1 MVGKPWPAILILS
14 DGRGDTA
21 ARVVRAALI
30 QFEGQRHRIERHAN
44 IRTAAQVRE
53 VIDLAADMHA
63 VVFYTLVGDKTRK
76 AILEASARQLVPI
89 VDVLGPAFTALHDLF
104 KRRRRATPGLLYAL
118 ERERLDRYEAI
129 DFTLQHDD
137 GRRLQQLDQA
147 DVVLVGVS
155 RVAKSSTC
163 FFLAYE
169 GIKAANIPLIAD
181 QTPPRELLDLDPA
194 SVIGLRVNV
203 MRLVT
208 VREVRGG
215 NIGLNESHPYL
226 NREALKHEVLDA
238 NRQMRRYGWQSFDA
252 SYMAIEEIAR
262 RVISLRGLKS
272 PNPD

>member
-1 MVGKPWPAILILS
+1 MVGKPWPTIFIMS
-14 DGRGDTA
+14 DGRGDTGA
-21 ARVVRAALI
+21 QVVRAALI
-30 QFEGQRHRIERHAN
+30 QFEEPRHRIERHAN
-44 IRTAAQVRE
+44 IRTAAGVRK
-53 VIDLAADMHA
+53 VIARAADIHA

-89 VDVLGPAFTALHDLF
+89 VDVLGPAFSALHDLF
-104 KRRRRATPGLLYAL
+104 KRRRKATPGLLYAL

-169 GIKAANIPLIAD
+169 GIKAANVPLLPD
-181 QTPPRELLDLDPA
+181 QTPPPELLALDPA
-194 SVIGLRVNV
+194 KVIGLRVNV
-203 MRLVT
+203 MRLMT
-208 VREVRGG
+208 VREVRGS
-215 NIGLNESHPYL
+215 NIGLTDSHPYL

-238 NRQMRRYGWQSFDA
+238 NRQMRRHGWQSFDA
-252 SYMAIEEIAR
+252 SYMAIEETAR
-262 RVISLRGLKS
+262 CVISLRGLKS
-272 PNPD
+272 PGPD

>member
-21 ARVVRAALI
+21 AQVVRAALI
-30 QFEGQRHRIERHAN
+30 QFERQRHRIERHPN

-53 VIDLAADMHA
+53 VITRAADMHA

-76 AILEASARQLVPI
+76 AILEASDHQLVPI

-104 KRRRRATPGLLYAL
+104 KRRRKATPGLLYAL

-181 QTPPRELLDLDPA
+181 QTPPRELLELDPA
-194 SVIGLRVNV
+194 RVIGLRVNV
-203 MRLVT
+203 MRLMT

-238 NRQMRRYGWQSFDA
+238 NRQMRRNGWQSFDA

-262 RVISLRGLKS
+262 RVISLRGLNS
-272 PNPD
+272 PSPD